1 MPARCVG
8 PTPGVA
14 RPSATGYGGPVRGA
28 RTPST
33 FDDVVT
39 GLPAH
44 FCFERSAVRF
54 GARRDA
60 ATGGLSGRRPRTC
73 ERTSELAKGRRGR
86 SRSRVTNRA
95 TMIYRPRA
103 GNASRRDLSLAHR
116 HPSIASRRTR
126 GAIALFGAEL
136 AGGPRAQ
143 VSRPG
148 AGRLA
153 GAPNR
158 RGGRCSERGSR
169 ENGGRPPPFPERL
182 RDLVDVPPRDGA
194 ERFMGPG
201 GVARQ

>member
-1 MPARCVG
+1 MQGRCNRVRRSCERCADAIDLRRCRNGTTRPFLFRNVG
-8 PTPGVA
+8 RKVRSTSGRA
-14 RPSATGYGGPVRGA
+14 AGGHSR
-28 RTPST
+28 
-33 FDDVVT
+33 
-39 GLPAH
+39 
-44 FCFERSAVRF
+44 
-54 GARRDA
+54 
-60 ATGGLSGRRPRTC
+60 RRPRTC

-103 GNASRRDLSLAHR
+103 GNASRRDSSLAHR

-126 GAIALFGAEL
+126 GAIALL
-136 AGGPRAQ
+136 GPTRGQASRAAA
-143 VSRPG
+143 R
-148 AGRLA
+148 RLA

-194 ERFMGPG
+194 EPCMRSG